1 MKKILTEREK
11 NLQWLSNEIEKDKK
25 ELDKSK
31 NDFIRQI
38 RNFKKEDIVKPK
50 PKLTLWKKI
59 LRILGL

>member
-31 NDFIRQI
+31 NDFIQQI

-59 LRILGL
+59 LKILGF